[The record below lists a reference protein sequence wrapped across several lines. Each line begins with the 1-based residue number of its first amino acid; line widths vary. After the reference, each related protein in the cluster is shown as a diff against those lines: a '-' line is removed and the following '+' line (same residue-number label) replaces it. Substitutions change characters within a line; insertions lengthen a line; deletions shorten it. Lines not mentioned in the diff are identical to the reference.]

1 VKILVICPTHNSD
14 STIQKIIESFD
25 DSFWNKIDQF
35 YFIDN
40 ASIDNTLGIIEGNK
54 IKFNKIEVKRN
65 IENIGYGGSMKIGMK
80 YFLDSEYDYLLLLHS
95 DDQTD
100 WNRIS
105 HELISNAENLDFK
118 ITSRFDVKSNIEGYS
133 KIRVF
138 GNLFFNWLSRKTT
151 GLNIK
156 DPGAAIG
163 IYSKKVIKSINFNQI
178 TNGYMFHPQ
187 INIIIFNEFRNHRVI
202 PMNWKDATV
211 KKRFPYIRYGL
222 NLTMYLI
229 FYGAKRHVKK

>member
-1 VKILVICPTHNSD
+1 MKILVICPTHNSD